1 MFVLQ
6 IFRSTIKER
15 SFDHGSCRNYNNFQ
29 RLSEK
34 DQIRNTGHIKEKHSH
49 YSHRKKNVYIL
60 SKECK
65 KSHWNISFDGKDVMK
80 FFTITEKRQ
89 NKTISDIKQLHFL

>member
-15 SFDHGSCRNYNNFQ
+15 SFDHGSCRNYNKFQ

-34 DQIRNTGHIKEKHSH
+34 DQIRNTGHIK
-49 YSHRKKNVYIL
+49 KKIHTIHMG
-60 SKECK
+60 K
-65 KSHWNISFDGKDVMK
+65 KM
-80 FFTITEKRQ
+80 FTFYQRSVKKAIGTFPLMARM
-89 NKTISDIKQLHFL
+89 S